1 MIKSHLIKIWTFVL
15 CFSATFLSA
24 QTFEADPWSGVSKQ
38 QLADR
43 SDENRV
49 IIPNKYRVV
58 EVDWDELIPLLKKAP
73 LRFSTEADMINVIL
87 NLPMPNGETE
97 RFKVTYAP
105 VMMTELANKY
115 PEIKTFS
122 GVGLDDPSAS
132 IKLDYTPKGFHAMIK
147 SAEHSTVFIDPY
159 ATDDNELHISY
170 YKKDFQKP
178 NAHFEC
184 GFNEEVAEVEF
195 DSNLPTFSAGDCKL
209 RTYRLALSCTGEYAA
224 FHGGTVA
231 GVMAAYN
238 TSMNRVNGIF
248 ETEAG
253 LTMVLVPNTDNLIY
267 LNGATDPFTNGNG
280 GTMLG
285 ENISTC
291 NSVIGSANYDI
302 GHVFSTGGG
311 GVAYLNSPCG
321 NFKAGGVTGQGSP
334 VGDPFDVDYV
344 AHEMGHQY
352 GGGHT
357 QNNSCNN
364 SNASSMEPGS
374 ASTIMGYAGICAPN
388 VQNNSDDYF
397 HAISIQQMAANIV
410 NGTSSTCP
418 QETVT
423 GNNPPVAS
431 AGPNYTI
438 PVSTPF
444 TLTGTVTDFDGDA
457 TTHNWDQMDATQAT
471 MPPVPTNT
479 AGPAFRS
486 ISPTT
491 STSRTF
497 PNFEAI
503 LNNTT
508 PTWEVLPSVGRTM
521 NFRFQVRDNNAGAG
535 CTDEDDMVVT
545 FAGNAGPFT
554 VISPN
559 SGEIWDE
566 GGAETVT
573 WNVANTNAAPVSC
586 ANVDIMI
593 STDGGQSWTTLAANV
608 PNDGTHPVTAP
619 NVFSLT
625 ARIMIVCSDN
635 IFFDV
640 SDQNFTIGETPSC
653 SGISENNSSV
663 IDIPVDGENDHI
675 ITSTINVDDIGTIID
690 LNVLNFLVTHTWVG
704 DLAATL
710 TSPSGTTVQ
719 LFDGPGIPA
728 SNFGCDGDNMNVNFD
743 DAAGSTATD
752 LENTCDAAAFT
763 ISGTFQPLESLSAFL
778 GEEVNGTWTLT
789 IIDDYPSLDG
799 GSLDGWGL
807 DVCLLDAP
815 LAVEL
820 LSFSAESSQRS
831 IDLKWLTSNEI
842 NNKGYHVTR
851 SLSPESGFEYI
862 GWVDGL
868 GTPSE
873 YSFIDQDVRIN
884 TTYYYQLE
892 QVDFDESVNYSNI
905 VSARID
911 KDIVLEIYPN
921 PVREMLSIAIGNEG
935 VSNGAVQIMDVNGKL
950 VQKFVLENEQTLL
963 DVDVSNYPSGVYFV
977 ELNSNEL
984 NEVRKIVVE

>member
-1 MIKSHLIKIWTFVL
+1 MKSTLTTIWAFILMSSVINLT
-15 CFSATFLSA
+15 A
-24 QTFEADPWSGVSKQ
+24 QTFEADPWKSVSKE
-38 QLADR
+38 QLSDR
-43 SDENRV
+43 SEENRV

-58 EVDWDELIPLLKKAP
+58 QIDWDEIIPLLKKAP
-73 LRFSTEADMINVIL
+73 LRFSAEEELINVVL

-97 RFKVTYAP
+97 RFQITYAP
-105 VMMTELANKY
+105 VMVTELALKY
-115 PEIKTFS
+115 PDIKTFS
-122 GVGLDDPSAS
+122 GVGIDDPSAN
-132 IKLDYTPKGFHAMIK
+132 IKLDYTPRGFHAMIR

-159 ATDDNELHISY
+159 ATDDNEFHISY
-170 YKKDFQKP
+170 YRKDFQKAD
-178 NAHFEC
+178 AHFEC
-184 GFNEEVAEVEF
+184 SFNEEVAEVEL
-195 DSNLPTFSAGDCKL
+195 DNNVQTFSAGDCKL
-209 RTYRLALSCTGEYAA
+209 RTYRLALACTGEYAA

-238 TSMNRVNGIF
+238 TSMNRVNGVF
-248 ETEAG
+248 ENETG
-253 LTMVLVPNTDNLIY
+253 LTMVLVANTDNLIY
-267 LNGATDPFTNGNG
+267 LDANSDPYTNGNG

-285 ENISTC
+285 ENISNC

-321 NFKAGGVTGQGSP
+321 NNKAGGVTGQGSP
-334 VGDPFDVDYV
+334 VGDPFDIDYV

-397 HAISIQQMAANIV
+397 HAISIQQMAANTV
-410 NGTSSTCP
+410 NGSSSGCP
-418 QETVT
+418 QETIT
-423 GNNPPVAS
+423 GNNPPTAS
-431 AGPNYTI
+431 AGSNYTI

-444 TLTGTVTDFDGDA
+444 TLTGVASDPDGDV

-471 MPPVPTNT
+471 MPPVSTNT

-491 STSRTF
+491 SMSRTF
-497 PNFEAI
+497 PNWTAI
-503 LNNTT
+503 LNNAT
-508 PTWEVLPSVGRTM
+508 PTWEVLPSVARTM

-535 CTDEDDMVVT
+535 CTDEDNMVLT

-559 SGEIWDE
+559 GGETWGEGENETLTWD
-566 GGAETVT
+566 
-573 WNVANTNAAPVSC
+573 VANTNAAPVNCS
-586 ANVDIMI
+586 NVDILI
-593 STDGGQSWTTLAANV
+593 STDAGQSWTTLASNV
-608 PNDGTHPVTAP
+608 PNDGSQDVVAP
-619 NVFSLT
+619 NTFSLT
-625 ARIMIVCSDN
+625 ARIMVVCSDN

-653 SGISENNSSV
+653 SGTSESNTNV
-663 IDIPVDGENDHI
+663 QAIPEDGDTDHFI
-675 ITSTINVDDIGTIID
+675 VSTINVADFGTIID
-690 LNVLNFLVTHTWVG
+690 INVLNFLVTHTWVG

-710 TSPSGTTVQ
+710 TSPSGTTIQ

-728 SNFGCDGDNMNVNFD
+728 SNFGCDGDNLSVNFD
-743 DAAGSTATD
+743 DTAGNTSAD
-752 LENTCDAAAFT
+752 FENTCDAAANA
-763 ISGTFQPLESLSAFL
+763 ISGTYQPLEALSTFI

-789 IIDDYPSLDG
+789 IIDDYPSADG
-799 GSLDGWGL
+799 GSFDGWSL

-815 LAVEL
+815 LAVEM
-820 LSFSAESSQRS
+820 LSFSASARQRS
-831 IDLKWLTSNEI
+831 IDLKWSTSSEI
-842 NNKGYHVTR
+842 NNKGYNVTR
-851 SLSPESGFEYI
+851 SLSPESGFEWI
-862 GWVDGL
+862 GWVNGA
-868 GTPSE
+868 GVPSE
-873 YSFIDQDVRIN
+873 YLFTDENVRNN

-892 QVDFDESVNYSNI
+892 QVDFDETVNYTEI

-911 KDIVLEIYPN
+911 KDIVLEVYPN
-921 PVREMLSIAIGNEG
+921 PARELLSIAIGNEG
-935 VSNGAVQIMDVNGKL
+935 VSNGTVQLISVDGKVIRNL
-950 VQKFVLENEQTLL
+950 VVANDQTLI
-963 DVDVSNYPSGVYFV
+963 DINIADFPSGIYFV
-977 ELNSNEL
+977 QLHSDEL